1 MNMIF
6 HRFSE
11 YISCVTLSTRT
22 KGSEKERIMPSATAT
37 TKRNA
42 GAIATV
48 MFLASLLISG
58 SNGVLAD
65 GVALTSGQIV
75 FFRMLIGAGVLVVAF
90 VAMRRKITVLGNKRE
105 LAFLIGGGAAMACEL
120 LFLYEAYRYAGV
132 ALSTILCYLAPIVVM
147 ALSPVLF
154 HERLTLPK
162 GVSFAVV
169 VAGCLLINMTAL
181 GDGVSARGILYGIGA
196 AAGMSAMV
204 ILNKKVTD
212 TPGLERALVQMV
224 SSAAICTLYVTI
236 TAGLATTFAAAT
248 AAGAWPALAVIG
260 LLGGISNLLYFAAI
274 GRLPVQSVAVFGY
287 LEPLS
292 AVLMSVF
299 ILGEHMM
306 LLQIVGAVLIIGG
319 ALASETLGKKN
330 FADNPAKPA
339 FGRRHSRHAA

>member
-1 MNMIF
+1 
-6 HRFSE
+6 
-11 YISCVTLSTRT
+11 
-22 KGSEKERIMPSATAT
+22 MPST
-37 TKRNA
+37 TTMQKNA

-48 MFLASLLISG
+48 MFLSSLLISG

-65 GVALTSGQIV
+65 GVALTSSQIV
-75 FFRMLIGAGVLVVAF
+75 FFRMLIGAGVLVAAF
-90 VAMRRKITVLGNKRE
+90 AAMRRKVTVLGNGRD
-105 LAFLIGGGAAMACEL
+105 LALLIGGGAGMACEL

-162 GVSFAVV
+162 GASFVVV
-169 VAGCLLINMTAL
+169 VAGCLLVNMASL
-181 GDGVSARGILYGIGA
+181 GAGASARGILCGIGA

-204 ILNKKVTD
+204 ILNKKVTR
-212 TPGLERALVQMV
+212 TPGLERALAQMV
-224 SSAAICTLYVTI
+224 SSAAVCALYVAV
-236 TAGLATTFAAAT
+236 TAGLPATFAAAT

-274 GRLPVQSVAVFGY
+274 GRLSVQSVAVFGY

-292 AVLMSVF
+292 AVLMSVI

-306 LLQIVGAVLIIGG
+306 LPQIVGAVLIIGG
-319 ALASETLGKKN
+319 ALASETLGSGKN
-330 FADNPAKPA
+330 GGTSGRPGTLTRA
-339 FGRRHSRHAA
+339 FRHRRAA